1 MLRRIFG
8 RKSLA
13 AVATHVGHL
22 GTHDGVHDAV
32 TYIEGYLAQR
42 AQPVTEAI
50 TAVVQIGKGL
60 IPEGMD
66 STAVHESQ
74 SAGWAQKILLEA
86 GLDHPTSSVGFEEA
100 RRKLYAHYRQSY
112 RFAAANNIYSV
123 AVGTYPKADLN
134 DGRRAA
140 LAEAGVLPL
149 PWSELK

>member
-8 RKSLA
+8 RKSLSS
-13 AVATHVGHL
+13 VATQVEHL
-22 GTHDGVHDAV
+22 GTDDGVHDAV
-32 TYIEGYLAQR
+32 TYVEGYLAQR
-42 AQPVTEAI
+42 EQPVTEAI
-50 TAVVQIGKGL
+50 KAVVQIGKGL

-66 STAVHESQ
+66 STALGESQ
-74 SAGWAQKILLEA
+74 SAEWARKILLKA

-112 RFAAANNIYSV
+112 RFAAANKVYSA

-140 LAEAGVLPL
+140 LAEAGVLPV